1 MKLKHVTFTGVD
13 SFTDIDELCQIQQQ
27 YPLAEFGVLVA
38 ENWKDNGYRYP
49 DLKTL
54 LPTLADKSLNLSC
67 HLCGRTAREAV
78 LNDFSTVMELCNG
91 YFHVFRRC
99 QLNVSRNK
107 KNPQRLEIDIP
118 NTLNEIIIQQHS
130 ANDCG
135 LYLNSLPNDK
145 VSVLLDASGGRGV
158 DTPIQVLAI
167 SNKVGYAGGISPD
180 NVVDKIRQLE
190 ENPDVQSY
198 WIDMETHVRTGNK
211 FDLDKVRTVLT
222 NIDKYFTNNGSEV

>member
-54 LPTLADKSLNLSC
+54 LPTLADKGLNLSC

-78 LNDFSTVMELCNG
+78 LNDFSTTMELCNG

-99 QLNVSRNK
+99 QLNVSRNR

-130 ANDCG
+130 VNDCD

-158 DTPIQVLAI
+158 DTPIQVLATP
-167 SNKVGYAGGISPD
+167 NKVGYAGGISPE
-180 NVVDKIRQLE
+180 NVIDKIRQLE

-198 WIDMETHVRTGNK
+198 WIDMETHVRTNNK
-211 FDLDKVRTVLT
+211 LDLDKVRTVLT
-222 NIDKYFTNNGSEV
+222 NIDKYFNNNDSEI